1 MSPKSVLDRS
11 MARLLL
17 SFLAITFIFAASSS
31 AATQADPERPTRLSS
46 AISRIEKTL
55 RVRDGVVV
63 IDQRRAAAMHLTRG
77 EKSFGTLLVEHLNA
91 RIRKGDLRVGQDLKV
106 VRAGAGE
113 ILNGKDVSCDTNWWG
128 ESCNIDAATTQ
139 DIDLGLQA
147 GDSITT
153 ICGVIPVV
161 GEFCDLIEL
170 IGALPLE
177 AELAPCVGSND
188 GSVFHVTWVGTPWF
202 TCQ

>member
-1 MSPKSVLDRS
+1 MNPKFILGRPGS
-11 MARLLL
+11 RLLL
-17 SFLAITFIFAASSS
+17 SLFALVFVFAASAS
-31 AATQADPERPTRLSS
+31 AATQGDRERPTRLSTTL
-46 AISRIEKTL
+46 SRIEKTL
-55 RVRDGVVV
+55 RVRDRVV
-63 IDQRRAAAMHLTRG
+63 IIDPRRAAAMHLTRG
-77 EKSFGTLLVEHLNA
+77 EKAFANLLVEHLNA

-113 ILNGKDVSCDTNWWG
+113 APNGKDVSCDTSWWG

-139 DIDLGLQA
+139 EIDQDLEVGDDIATVCDFVPGL
-147 GDSITT
+147 DEL
-153 ICGVIPVV
+153 CELV
-161 GEFCDLIEL
+161 EL

-177 AELAPCVGSND
+177 AELAPCVDSND